1 MGKIHSS
8 GVPLVFVNTI
18 QDELR
23 SLNGFLF
30 RFRRKRRKTTKK
42 QKTMKKA
49 MNKAAECY
57 EKTMGCTIQETV
69 LGIGIMAV
77 GVVCIWMAAVLQGG
91 AA

>member
-1 MGKIHSS
+1 
-8 GVPLVFVNTI
+8 
-18 QDELR
+18 
-23 SLNGFLF
+23 
-30 RFRRKRRKTTKK
+30 
-42 QKTMKKA
+42 MKKA

-69 LGIGIMAV
+69 LGIVIIAV

>member
-1 MGKIHSS
+1 MGKIHSL
-8 GVPLVFVNTI
+8 GAPLVFINTI
-18 QDELR
+18 RGELR

-30 RFRRKRRKTTKK
+30 RFRRKARKTTIKRT
-42 QKTMKKA
+42 TMKKA
-49 MNKAAECY
+49 MNKAARCY
-57 EKTMGCTIQETV
+57 EQTMGCTIQETV

>member
-1 MGKIHSS
+1 MGVS
-8 GVPLVFVNTI
+8 LVFVNTI
-18 QDELR
+18 PHKLR
-23 SLNGFLF
+23 SLNGSLF
-30 RFRRKRRKTTKK
+30 RFRRKRRKTTIKRT
-42 QKTMKKA
+42 TMKKA

-57 EKTMGCTIQETV
+57 EQTMGCTIQETV

>member
-1 MGKIHSS
+1 MG
-8 GVPLVFVNTI
+8 V
-18 QDELR
+18 
-23 SLNGFLF
+23 
-30 RFRRKRRKTTKK
+30 RK
-42 QKTMKKA
+42 MKKA

-57 EKTMGCTIQETV
+57 EKTMGCTMKETA